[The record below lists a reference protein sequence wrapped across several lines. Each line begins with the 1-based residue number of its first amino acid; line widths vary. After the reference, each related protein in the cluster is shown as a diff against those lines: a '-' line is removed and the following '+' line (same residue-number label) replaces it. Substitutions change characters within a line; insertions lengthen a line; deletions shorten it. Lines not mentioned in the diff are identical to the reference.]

1 MPVTQVGTKVT
12 QAPPSNEIND
22 DVGAPSS
29 CLVRHKRWQRRVSR
43 IRHSGE
49 PLPSRSNNPLH
60 FSCISIKAW
69 NHGGSTAP
77 CSQHIA
83 AMPATA
89 FITQSLWL
97 EVCIGLMRSP
107 QWQWEKGHAMEKGV
121 GRREMQ
127 RAGCNLHQL
136 RLGWG
141 WLGQLLVPSWTWLQ
155 VATVYLL
162 MWSIGCKL
170 LLHIEVQCHHAW
182 KHKTSPSATTLG
194 QHKSMQAKGPQWHDN
209 ALYSIRVISWG
220 LRSTLLSHLLAVVEW
235 SGMKWRKTWWN
246 PKLLKGIRHISA

>member
-1 MPVTQVGTKVT
+1 MGTKVT

-60 FSCISIKAW
+60 FSCISIKAG

-89 FITQSLWL
+89 FIRQSIWL
-97 EVCIGLMRSP
+97 EVCVGLMRSP
-107 QWQWEKGHAMEKGV
+107 QWQWERDMQWKKVSGAE
-121 GRREMQ
+121 RCRE
-127 RAGCNLHQL
+127 RVAIYISLDWAGD
-136 RLGWG
+136 GWG
-141 WLGQLLVPSWTWLQ
+141 DCWCLHERGYKWPLFVCWCGLLGASHYCILKCNALTHENIKQ
-155 VATVYLL
+155 VL
-162 MWSIGCKL
+162 I
-170 LLHIEVQCHHAW
+170 
-182 KHKTSPSATTLG
+182 PSATTLG
-194 QHKSMQAKGPQWHDN
+194 QHKSMQAKGSQWHDN

-220 LRSTLLSHLLAVVEW
+220 LRSTLLSHLFAVVEW
-235 SGMKWRKTWWN
+235 SGMKWQKTWWN